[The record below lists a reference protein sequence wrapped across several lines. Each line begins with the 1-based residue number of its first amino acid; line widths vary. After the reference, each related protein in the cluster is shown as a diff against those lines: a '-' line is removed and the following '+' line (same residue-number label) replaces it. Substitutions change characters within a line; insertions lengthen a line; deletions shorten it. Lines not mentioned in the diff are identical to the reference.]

1 MRYTLHA
8 VERMKQR
15 GISLK
20 DAESCLNN
28 PEKIIESS
36 ESRCIKKLDDRAL
49 VVVFRREGEAV
60 IVITAYYTSK
70 LLHIPTIRP

>member
-1 MRYTLHA
+1 LRIRYTLHA

-20 DAESCLNN
+20 DSENCLNN
-28 PEKIIESS
+28 PEKIIEGR
-36 ESRCIKKLDDRAL
+36 ESKCIKKQDDKVL
-49 VVVFRREGEAV
+49 VVVFRREGGVV

-70 LLHIPTIRP
+70 LYKYL